1 MAEEPEG
8 VTPEEQ
14 TERLFC
20 IDDQGE
26 CVGLSHQSQIVSK
39 EKTTIKVQGKEVQG
53 WIVTIRTPV
62 TDGLVSSNSYDPMSP
77 LTVGG
82 EE

>member
-1 MAEEPEG
+1 MVEEPEEEA
-8 VTPEEQ
+8 PEEQ

-20 IDDQGE
+20 IDDHGE

-39 EKTTIKVQGKEVQG
+39 ESTTIKVHGKEVQG
-53 WIVTIRTPV
+53 WIVTIKTPA
-62 TDGLVSSNSYDPMSP
+62 TDGIVRLNPYDPMSQV
-77 LTVGG
+77 TVGG